1 MSHWTDASLTPAVI
15 DWQSGTLYSPAYGDV
30 YHPVAGA
37 LGQARHVF
45 MAGNGLPDRW
55 AGHEDFTVLETGF
68 GCGLNFLATWQAW
81 RASPH
86 ACARL
91 HYCAVEKH
99 PFQLSDLRRIHALWP
114 ELAPM
119 AGVLQSQ
126 WPLGLPGFHRLVF
139 EDGRIQLT
147 LMFGEAAACL
157 PQLRARVDAFYLD
170 GFAPERNPEMWDA
183 SLFAQCAR
191 LAVPGATA
199 ATYSV
204 AGHVRRKLEAQ
215 GFACSKRSGYDGK
228 RHCLCARFIDSA
240 PAVDAPAI
248 KRVAVVGGG
257 VAGAAVARSLAR
269 RGVAVTVMEDAR
281 NYPMRASANPLAVFR
296 PTLPANASPAGRLTL
311 AAFLFNL
318 ADWHRLDPSDWQAC
332 GVLHLLSD
340 PRQIQRQRDAMAG
353 LPAEFARWV
362 DADEAHTLAHYPVR
376 HGGVHFP
383 RAGWVKPTA
392 VTRVWLSQP
401 GIEWWAGEP
410 VSTLARCESDWCLRA
425 GERRVRADAVV
436 LANAGDAG
444 RFAPELAWPL
454 QAVRGQLTSLPA
466 GTLQALS
473 CVVSGEGYV
482 IPGDVAVTGASYDHD
497 TLDLT
502 LCARSQ
508 AENLARLAAL
518 LDLPP
523 GRLENL
529 PLGGRAALRAVLPDR
544 LPLLGEVV
552 GRPQLYVAAGYASR
566 GVVWAGLLGE
576 ALADAILGQPRALT
590 AELLTALDP
599 GRFAS
604 RRKG

>member
-1 MSHWTDASLTPAVI
+1 MSHWTEVNLTPASA
-15 DWQSGTLYSPAYGDV
+15 DWQAGALYSHAYGDV
-30 YHPVAGA
+30 YHAVAGA

-45 MAGNGLPDRW
+45 IAGNGLPDRW
-55 AGHEDFTVLETGF
+55 AGREDFTVLETGF

-81 RASPH
+81 RASPD

-99 PFQLSDLRRIHALWP
+99 PFLLSDLRRIHALWP

-119 AGVLQSQ
+119 AGALQSQ
-126 WPLGLPGFHRLVF
+126 WPLCLPGFHRLVF
-139 EDGRIQLT
+139 AGGRIQLT

-170 GFAPERNPEMWDA
+170 GFAPDRNPEMWDVA
-183 SLFAQCAR
+183 LFAQCAR
-191 LAVPGATA
+191 LAAPGATA

-204 AGHVRRKLEAQ
+204 AGQVRRKLEGQ
-215 GFACSKRSGYDGK
+215 GFVCSKRPGYDGK
-228 RHCLCARFIDSA
+228 RHSLSARFTGPVA
-240 PAVDAPAI
+240 AVDAPAI

-281 NYPMRASANPLAVFR
+281 KHPLRASANPLAVFR
-296 PTLPANASPAGRLTL
+296 PTLPANASPAGRLTR
-311 AAFLFNL
+311 AAFLFDL
-318 ADWHRLDPSDWQAC
+318 ADWQRLAPSDWQAC
-332 GVLHLLSD
+332 GVLHSLAE
-340 PRQIQRQRDAMAG
+340 PRQSQRQRDALAG
-353 LPAEFARWV
+353 LPADFAHWV
-362 DADEAHTLAHYPVR
+362 DAGEAHRLAHHPVR
-376 HGGVHFP
+376 HGGVFFP
-383 RAGWVKPTA
+383 RAGWVKPQA
-392 VTRVWLSQP
+392 LTRAWLSQP

-410 VSTLARCESDWCLRA
+410 VSTLARGESDWCLRA

-454 QAVRGQLTSLPA
+454 QAVRGQLTCLPA
-466 GTLQALS
+466 GCLQTLS

-482 IPGDVAVTGASYDHD
+482 IPGEVGVTGASYDHD
-497 TLDLT
+497 TLDLA
-502 LCARSQ
+502 LRARSQ

-518 LDLPP
+518 LELPP

-544 LPLLGEVV
+544 LPLLGEVP
-552 GRPQLYVAAGYASR
+552 GQPQLYVAAGYASR

-576 ALADAILGQPRALT
+576 ALADAMLGHPQALT
-590 AELLTALDP
+590 AELLAALDP

-604 RRKG
+604 RRRG